1 MLTNSDSQYPVE
13 FWLKWIKEETRFQP
27 QTIMI
32 DNSNIEMAEIRSAYG
47 ESVQVLIWHW
57 HIKRAWCKNLAKKVC
72 VCPGVSTNSHEVK
85 LIRDGVFN
93 S

>member
-1 MLTNSDSQYPVE
+1 MLTNSGSQYPVE
-13 FWLKWIKEETRFQP
+13 LWLKWIGGEMRFQP

-32 DNSNIEMAEIRSAYG
+32 DNSDTEMAGIRSAYG
-47 ESVQVLIWHW
+47 ESVQVLICHW
-57 HIKRAWCKNLAKKVC
+57 HIKRAWSKNLAKKVYIR
-72 VCPGVSTNSHEVK
+72 PGVSTNSHEVK